1 MSVRTPETSFVI
13 PPLRAVLANGQA
25 EQYKRF
31 NGRNFADI
39 GKALGKDPADAAW
52 DIWLAA
58 LPARASAL
66 YFMMDDKD
74 IDLAMKQPWVSIG
87 TDASATDSTADPERA
102 GRPHPRSYGTF
113 PRIIAEYVQARPV
126 LTLPDAIR
134 KMTGWPAQRLG
145 LADRGLLREGMRA
158 DIVVFDLATIKDRA
172 TYEAPTAAPEG
183 IGDVIV
189 NGVVALA
196 KGQPTGSR
204 SGMVLRHACTTA

>member
-1 MSVRTPETSFVI
+1 MIKKNI
-13 PPLRAVLANGQA
+13 PKHGKDAI
-25 EQYKRF
+25 
-31 NGRNFADI
+31 I
-39 GKALGKDPADAAW
+39 GKTLGKDPADAAW

-74 IDLAMKQPWVSIG
+74 IDLAMKQPWVSVG
-87 TDASATDSTADPERA
+87 TDAAAADSTADPQTA

-113 PRIIAEYVQARPV
+113 PRIIAEYVKARPV

-145 LADRGLLREGMRA
+145 LSDRGLLRAGMRA
-158 DIVVFDLATIKDRA
+158 DVVVFDLASIKDHA
-172 TYEAPTAAPEG
+172 TFDAPTAVPDG

-204 SGMVLRHACTTA
+204 SGNILRHACPNV